1 MGLAIET
8 MNEQHIDTTIQEDFI
23 KILGYIASFSFL
35 MVVIF
40 SVAYILFPLE
50 ISQFQGIEIDLPG
63 MKAINTILSFTL
75 SSITSIFTYIFL
87 VVVGIISFVG
97 AQYLEDQMHGRQ
109 PSLNPLS
116 PVHNLEVL
124 KTETVEKRIQNISG
138 PYHVESKE
146 ELLHKLVDARN
157 KVMPEKYRSTPEV
170 KEKQPSPKS
179 TKKLPTPEPEVKK
192 LPEEMPPA
200 KTVSFSEEKKKASK
214 KVKADPFVSD
224 VLKTEN
230 SSYDKSKKD
239 RSLPVK
245 EAIAETPLAAK
256 LESFD

>member
-8 MNEQHIDTTIQEDFI
+8 MNEQQIDTTIQEDFI

-40 SVAYILFPLE
+40 SVAYILFPTE

-63 MKAINTILSFTL
+63 MKAINTILTYTL
-75 SSITSIFTYIFL
+75 NSISSIFTYIFL

-109 PSLNPLS
+109 LSLNPLD
-116 PVHNLEVL
+116 PVHNMEVL
-124 KTETVEKRIQNISG
+124 ENETVEKRIQNISG

-157 KVMPEKYRSTPEV
+157 KVMPEKYRSTPEI
-170 KEKQPSPKS
+170 KERQPSPKKRQN
-179 TKKLPTPEPEVKK
+179 TPVPEPEAKK
-192 LPEEMPPA
+192 SPTETGTTKPI
-200 KTVSFSEEKKKASK
+200 SFSREKKKAAQRINK
-214 KVKADPFVSD
+214 DAFVAD
-224 VLKTEN
+224 VLTTET
-230 SSYDKSKKD
+230 SSPDKDKVQTPAD
-239 RSLPVK
+239 K
-245 EAIAETPLAAK
+245 EAKKEVPLASQ